1 MHPYL
6 RRSPN
11 VFVLSGPSGVGKD
24 AILNKLRLNGAPLH
38 FTVTA
43 TTRQI
48 RENEKD
54 GVDYIFL
61 SKQTFEEML
70 SRGEFLEHAEVYGN
84 FYGVPK
90 QQIREALQMGK
101 DVVAKIDVQG
111 AATIKR
117 LAPQVVMV
125 FVVPPSMH
133 ELERRLRWRLTES
146 EQSLNLRLETAR
158 AEMDH
163 LPAFDYVIINE
174 QLDDAVHQ
182 LSAIVAAERCRIPPR
197 NVKL

>member
-1 MHPYL
+1 LHPYL

-101 DVVAKIDVQG
+101 DVVVKIDVQG

>member
-101 DVVAKIDVQG
+101 DVVVKIDVQG

-125 FVVPPSMH
+125 FVAPPSMH
-133 ELERRLRWRLTES
+133 ELDRRLRWRLTES

-158 AEMDH
+158 SEMDH

-174 QLDDAVHQ
+174 QLDDAVNQ
-182 LSAIVAAERCRIPPR
+182 LAAIVSAERCRIPPR